1 MNLEEAKKRAR
12 AYIKE
17 LAKGDKDYEW
27 KLINGMLI
35 LEDAIKG
42 DI

>member
-1 MNLEEAKKRAR
+1 MDIDEAKDRAR

-17 LAKGDKDYEW
+17 LAKSKKEEEAM
-27 KLINGMLI
+27 ISGMLI
-35 LEDAIKG
+35 LEDAING

>member
-1 MNLEEAKKRAR
+1 MNLDDAKDRAR

-17 LAKGDKDYEW
+17 LAKSNTEEEAM
-27 KLINGMLI
+27 ISGMLI
-35 LEDAIKG
+35 LEDAING

>member
-1 MNLEEAKKRAR
+1 MNLEEAKDRAR

-17 LAKGDKDYEW
+17 LARSKAEEEAM
-27 KLINGMLI
+27 LSGMLI
-35 LEDAIKG
+35 LEDALKG